1 MQSIIATYENRIHAL
16 EQRKLIVLERIAN
29 SGRPLCNFDEAQFWR
44 SERLEDKSVTG
55 VEI

>member
-29 SGRPLCNFDEAQFWR
+29 SGQPLCNFYEAQFWR
-44 SERLEDKSVTG
+44 SERLEDKSVDRR
-55 VEI
+55 